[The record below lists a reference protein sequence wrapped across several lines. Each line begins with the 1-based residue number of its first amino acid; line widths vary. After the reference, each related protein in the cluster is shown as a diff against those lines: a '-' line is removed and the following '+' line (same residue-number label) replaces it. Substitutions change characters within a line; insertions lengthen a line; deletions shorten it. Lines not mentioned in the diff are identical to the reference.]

1 MKKVTEIN
9 YTCKKNTS
17 SALLA
22 NRHRQSK
29 KALYKLFANS
39 KYAADLILRRLPDT
53 FSPKSVCD
61 IGAGYG
67 TLAINFALRG
77 IKTVAVEP
85 FENDRELLNHILK
98 KYPRAKMF
106 LKVVDAKAEK
116 LPIEKASFDLC
127 ILSQVLEHV
136 ENPVETIK
144 EAARILKN
152 GGYLYLASPNY
163 VFPMEQHYRLLYFPL
178 MPKELLYLWVSFYF
192 KHVKKDK
199 FEKEDLKDIS
209 NFIISLNY
217 TNRKMIEELFRQYHL
232 KVIWSASNESVSL
245 LKQIRKHWN
254 INSSI
259 TSVPLILISLPLK
272 VVRIV
277 LTALGFLPRK
287 LEYIAVKIK

>member
-1 MKKVTEIN
+1 MKKITRIN

-29 KALYKLFANS
+29 KALYKVFGNS
-39 KYAADLILRRLPDT
+39 GDSADLILKRLPDS

-77 IKTVAVEP
+77 IKTVAIEP
-85 FENDRELLNHILK
+85 LKKDRELLNHILK
-98 KYPRAKMF
+98 KYPRAKLF

-116 LPIEKASFDLC
+116 LPVKKASIDLC

-136 ENPVETIK
+136 ENPAKTIK
-144 EAARILKN
+144 EASRILKT

-163 VFPMEQHYRLLYFPL
+163 IFPMEQHYRLLYFPQ
-178 MPKELLYLWVSFYF
+178 MPKELLYLWVLFYF
-192 KHVKKDK
+192 KYFKKQK

-217 TNRKMIEELFRQYHL
+217 TNHKMINVLFKKYHL
-232 KVIWSASNESVSL
+232 EIVWSASNENMSL
-245 LKQIRKHWN
+245 LKQIHRHWEMSPN
-254 INSSI
+254 IASI
-259 TSVPLILISLPLK
+259 PLILISLPFK
-272 VVRIV
+272 VIRVI
-277 LTALGFLPRK
+277 LTAFGFLPRK
-287 LEYIAVKIK
+287 LEYVAVKVR